1 VVTQSGVIFGTVR
14 ITSTSTESLA
24 LEEQEMKPRIY
35 AAVLLTAIL
44 AAPTVVWGCS
54 AAGPNKH
61 IGMLMNVDAATN
73 TFTMLDAE
81 TNQPITFSADK
92 AIIESLNNAIGM
104 IHVDFVSEG
113 TKLRAID
120 VQY

>member
-1 VVTQSGVIFGTVR
+1 
-14 ITSTSTESLA
+14 
-24 LEEQEMKPRIY
+24 MKHRTY

-44 AAPTVVWGCS
+44 AAPAVVWACS

-61 IGMLMNVDAATN
+61 VGMLMNVDAATN

-81 TNQPITFSADK
+81 TNQPITFLADE
-92 AIIESLNNAIGM
+92 AIIEGLSHANGM
-104 IHVDFVSEG
+104 IHVNFEVEG
-113 TKLRAID
+113 TKLRATD